1 MYLFLFAINIKR
13 LWRLGIVRNNDS
25 INIQSLR
32 DFLYNEEMRICDYLR
47 SIRSIRGAYR
57 IKTKDKTHSPQRKQI
72 NLKF

>member
-32 DFLYNEEMRICDYLR
+32 DFLYNEEMKLQITQ
-47 SIRSIRGAYR
+47 
-57 IKTKDKTHSPQRKQI
+57 KNQSPHFI
-72 NLKF
+72 EAS